1 MAFQNGPEALTKA
14 VKSIGSVAANQ
25 KSSLWQRYGYTM
37 ALAELRGLTK
47 SDEAAAQPGMD
58 AIGTLLTEQ
67 INTIKNAETN
77 SQLKAVFGQI

>member
-1 MAFQNGPEALTKA
+1 
-14 VKSIGSVAANQ
+14 
-25 KSSLWQRYGYTM
+25 M

-67 INTIKNAETN
+67 INTIKSAETN
-77 SQLKAVFGQI
+77 SQLKMVFGQI